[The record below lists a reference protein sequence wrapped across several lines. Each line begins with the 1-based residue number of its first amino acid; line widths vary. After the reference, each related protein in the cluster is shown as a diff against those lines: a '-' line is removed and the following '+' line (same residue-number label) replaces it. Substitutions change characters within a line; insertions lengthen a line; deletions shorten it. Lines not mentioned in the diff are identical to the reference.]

1 MSSFSSLCVR
11 AGMPPILK
19 KKTETKTWQHLESS
33 CSSNKCSN
41 VPLHFLRVFVK
52 EAPAVFTF
60 VCVCCC
66 KYADQCLYFC
76 SYGYARARLC
86 VRAFCGRLCIVCE
99 GKSGHQETNR
109 GGVRV
114 HVCASPPR
122 LNKLTCHQWW
132 GLQQPCRLL
141 EWTPWR
147 WSKAPS
153 EPRVSSHHPLPDPA
167 RPPLCGPGRAR
178 PAEDCSP
185 WSWNSQAPIA
195 NYK

>member
-33 CSSNKCSN
+33 CSSNKRSN

-66 KYADQCLYFC
+66 KYAEQCLYFC

-86 VRAFCGRLCIVCE
+86 VRAFCGRLCNVCE

-114 HVCASPPR
+114 HVCVHVCASPA
-122 LNKLTCHQWW
+122 Q
-132 GLQQPCRLL
+132 
-141 EWTPWR
+141 
-147 WSKAPS
+147 
-153 EPRVSSHHPLPDPA
+153 
-167 RPPLCGPGRAR
+167 
-178 PAEDCSP
+178 AE
-185 WSWNSQAPIA
+185 
-195 NYK
+195 

>member
-33 CSSNKCSN
+33 CSSNKRSN

-66 KYADQCLYFC
+66 KYAEQCIFVAMVMREPDC
-76 SYGYARARLC
+76 VFERSVEGCVTSAREKVDIRRQTEEVC
-86 VRAFCGRLCIVCE
+86 VCMCVL
-99 GKSGHQETNR
+99 H
-109 GGVRV
+109 
-114 HVCASPPR
+114 PPR